1 MAIII
6 SNTIQKKEL
15 GKGKISESDKAVLKR
30 TARLELV
37 SPIKGEGLPKGAK
50 IVKAYGTSISGAK
63 RVVYMLTSDN
73 EDFML
78 LFYRDKN
85 DAIGKNITI
94 ANPVSRKLPVN
105 TKQSNPKPN
114 PLSVLFR
121 RGLL

>member
-50 IVKAYGTSISGAK
+50 IVKAYGTSIGGAK

-94 ANPVSRKLPVN
+94 ANPIFKKEISKRIDLLLADLEDGKY
-105 TKQSNPKPN
+105 
-114 PLSVLFR
+114 SVL
-121 RGLL
+121 

>member
-6 SNTIQKKEL
+6 SNAIKKKEFA
-15 GKGKISESDKAVLKR
+15 KGKISESDKAVLKR
-30 TARLELV
+30 TARLELATT
-37 SPIKGEGLPKGAK
+37 IKGKGLPKGAK
-50 IVKAYGTSISGAK
+50 IVKAYGTSASGAK

-94 ANPVSRKLPVN
+94 
-105 TKQSNPKPN
+105 SNPAFKEEVSKHIDLLLADLESGN
-114 PLSVLFR
+114 YSVLQ
-121 RGLL
+121 